1 MSLTVTIDTPDQ
13 SVETPTIVKPAPS
26 SGISVLIIGAGPVGV
41 FTALECWRKGHQVRI
56 LERSPVSSTQGDFFT
71 VAPQVIKHIQTWPE
85 LIDENERIAPDPWI
99 SYHKLTGEFLTQ
111 PAPFNWSAQLKTES
125 TDDRQHSPLRIYRHN
140 RPKFLKM
147 LIKQLNRLGI
157 RVEYGHRAIEYYENN
172 EKAGV
177 VLDNN
182 QKLEADV
189 VVAADGIGTKSHK
202 IVNGHDI
209 RAWNSGLASFRTA
222 FPVERIMDDPE
233 LRERFKILDGGHPHF
248 ELWHGPGTDFSVF
261 RNEETISWLLM
272 HKDTGTAKESWS
284 ETVSADKVLD
294 HLTEVVPEFS
304 EQAKKLIKCTPEDGI
319 IDWKLMWRNPQPNIV
334 SPLGRVVQVGDA
346 AHTFLPSSGGGVNQ
360 GIEGAIS
367 LATCLQLGGKDGIK
381 WATKIHN
388 KLRFERVSCCQKI
401 GFINQQRRHNPDTKA
416 VERDPS
422 IIKSEYGQWIW
433 KHDPEQ
439 YARDNYYKALDHLQN
454 GTSFQNTNIPPGHTY
469 ELWSVDDLMADLE
482 AGRPIKFA
490 GDWS

>member
-1 MSLTVTIDTPDQ
+1 MSFTVTINTPDP
-13 SVETPTIVKPAPS
+13 SVATPTSVKPAPP

-56 LERSPVSSTQGDFFT
+56 LERSSVSSTQGDFFT
-71 VAPQVIKHIQTWPE
+71 ITPQVVKHIQTWPE
-85 LIDENERIAPDPWI
+85 MADENERIAPDPWI
-99 SYHKLTGEFLTQ
+99 SYHKITGEFLTE
-111 PAPFNWSAQLKTES
+111 PAPFNWSSELNPEPA
-125 TDDRQHSPLRIYRHN
+125 DDVPRYPLRIHRHS
-140 RPKFLKM
+140 RPKFLQM
-147 LIKQLNRLGI
+147 LIGQLNRLGI
-157 RVEYGHRAIEYYENN
+157 KVEYGHRAVEYYEDE

-177 VLDNN
+177 VLDDG

-202 IVNGHDI
+202 LVNGRDI
-209 RAWNSGLASFRTA
+209 RAWSSGWASFRTA
-222 FPVERIMDDPE
+222 FPVGRIMGDPE

-248 ELWHGPGTDFSVF
+248 ELWHGPGTHFAVF

-284 ETVSADKVLD
+284 ESVSVDKVFDYLAD
-294 HLTEVVPEFS
+294 AVPGFS
-304 EQAKKLIKCTPEDGI
+304 EQAKKLIKCTPEGGI
-319 IDWKLMWRNPQPNIV
+319 VDWKLMWRNPQPNIV

-360 GIEGAIS
+360 GIEGAVS
-367 LATCLQLGGKDGIK
+367 LATCLQLGGKDGVK
-381 WATKIHN
+381 WATKVHN
-388 KLRFERVSCCQKI
+388 KLRFERVSCCQKV
-401 GFINQQRRHNPDTKA
+401 GFVNQQRRNNPDMKA

-422 IIKSEYGQWIW
+422 IIKSEYGRWIW
-433 KHDPEQ
+433 KHDAEK
-439 YARDNYYKALDHLQN
+439 YARDNYSKALDHLQN
-454 GTSFQNTNIPPGHTY
+454 GTAFLNTNIPPGYTY
-469 ELWSVDDLMADLE
+469 EPWLVDDLMADLE